1 MKNSDTTGLTL
12 AKWETSF
19 RAAARADKC
28 KVLKAHLRSLDLPDD
43 PRLLL
48 DGTVLFVRM
57 AVAYLTLDNQKV
69 IEFIE
74 QQRYD
79 PASVGNAPYTVTF
92 DVFGKAYA
100 RINLPASLKP
110 IDLADLY
117 SAPWDDYRV
126 VGYCDIWIAR
136 TDGVAL
142 SAEEMTAFEQVVT
155 ADLRYDY
162 GEEELDFWFDPDT
175 HEGIL
180 KVTVQDVYEHEG
192 DDADDEQ
199 AAAEEDFF
207 QDVPKEVPGAG
218 FKVQPGKTPVKK
230 TSGKAS

>member
-1 MKNSDTTGLTL
+1 MHPMQTTNERGANMEESNATGLAL

-19 RAAARADKC
+19 RAAAKADKY
-28 KVLKAHLRSLDLPDD
+28 KVLQTHLRSLDLPDD
-43 PRLLL
+43 PSLLL
-48 DGTVLFVRM
+48 DGTVAFVRM
-57 AVAYLTLDNQKV
+57 CVAYLTLDNQKV

-74 QQRYD
+74 QQQYD
-79 PASVGNAPYTVTF
+79 PASVANAPYTVTF

-100 RINLPASLKP
+100 RFNLPASLRP

-117 SAPWDDYRV
+117 GAPWEDYGV
-126 VGYCDIWIAR
+126 VGYGDIWIAR

-142 SAEEMTAFEQVVT
+142 SAEEKAAFEQVVT

-180 KVTVQDVYEHEG
+180 KVTVQDVYEDDG
-192 DDADDEQ
+192 DDDKGGQ
-199 AAAEEDFF
+199 I
-207 QDVPKEVPGAG
+207 G
-218 FKVQPGKTPVKK
+218 
-230 TSGKAS
+230 

>member
-1 MKNSDTTGLTL
+1 MKNSDTTGFTL

-19 RAAARADKC
+19 RAAARADKY
-28 KVLKAHLRSLDLPDD
+28 KVLKAHLRRLDLPDD
-43 PRLLL
+43 PSLLL

-74 QQRYD
+74 QQQYD
-79 PASVGNAPYTVTF
+79 PASVGNAPYAVTF

-100 RINLPASLKP
+100 RINLPASLNP